1 MRSRINAIVQ
11 PRQAHNQHRE
21 SAQNDPACFPQ
32 EDEVEEVD
40 ENGMLEE
47 KKKKKKK
54 RKARKV
60 TKVKAPK
67 LLRHKRKKQITL
79 YGMGLSHLSDKTTAT
94 GRKVCIWPSPF
105 HVCVSREHVC
115 VSRIHVQVSASC
127 SWP

>member
-1 MRSRINAIVQ
+1 M
-11 PRQAHNQHRE
+11 
-21 SAQNDPACFPQ
+21 
-32 EDEVEEVD
+32 EEVD